1 VAVFG
6 LLNPPDF
13 MILTFALVTLLCAGL
28 VARHRYA
35 TMFVSL
41 ITGTTLAGRPA
52 IAIAARFRRH
62 HL

>member
-1 VAVFG
+1 
-6 LLNPPDF
+6 